1 MLNKK
6 KICQTFR
13 IFMKKTKQKTYNKG
27 PENSSCVNL
36 VLRNYYRSCQ
46 NTDVIKTCVS
56 ISIE

>member
-36 VLRNYYRSCQ
+36 VLRNYYRSFQ
-46 NTDVIKTCVS
+46 NTDVIKT
-56 ISIE
+56 